1 MKRRGPRSAVRFTSG
16 LGCVLLFA
24 TTWCAISAVE
34 AANDDTTLEYGVKAA
49 FLLNFTKFVEWPPN
63 PASADPSFNIC
74 ILGEDPFH
82 GVLDRIAEGEAVNG
96 RRLVVQK
103 IRRVE
108 PRLCR
113 MIFIGRGEPEVPRLL
128 ESVGPGVLTVG
139 EGERFLHEGGMI
151 AFVIEGRRVRFDVN
165 QRAASRAGLQI
176 SSRLLSVARSVE
188 R

>member
-1 MKRRGPRSAVRFTSG
+1 MRFTSS
-16 LGCVLLFA
+16 LGCVLLLA
-24 TTWCAISAVE
+24 TWGAIGSVE

-49 FLLNFTKFVEWPPN
+49 FLLNFTRFVDWPPA
-63 PASADPSFNIC
+63 PASAESPFTIC

-82 GVLDRIAEGEAVNG
+82 GVLDRIAEGEEING
-96 RRLVVQK
+96 RRLAVQK

-108 PRLCR
+108 PRSCR
-113 MIFIGRGEPEVPRLL
+113 MLFVGHGEPDVPRLL
-128 ESVGPGVLTVG
+128 ASVGPGVLTVG
-139 EGERFLHEGGMI
+139 EGDRFLHEGGMI

-165 QRAASRAGLQI
+165 QGAASRAGLQI